1 MRTKVCIR
9 LSCAVVLLL
18 AAACGRRDSLD
29 HSTRRLLNEL
39 DGYVAARDVYV
50 ARKLDQMDAL
60 RKLCRTTD
68 DPERLYELEMNIA
81 DEYFAFS
88 FDSTQAYLKHCQ
100 ELALDPLK
108 DRERYDRASVQLGHL
123 YAKAGNY
130 MEASNL
136 LYGQI
141 DTSTLSEQLMT
152 EYLYYLYDFSMDLA
166 GNSGMVE
173 RLSIPP
179 ATSFRQRLLDRLP
192 KDSDRWRTLLRDRL
206 TEEDNLLRPTAWP
219 ISCLKDPS
227 GGTRVCHL
235 CLPPVRHRRTDG
247 RPEDRMAWL
256 IRSAESDLINAV
268 RDYASLTM
276 VAQNIVS
283 SDVDRSFRY
292 LRIAQEDAL
301 AYNAK
306 LRPWQISRFLM
317 SVEDAYTA
325 RQTRTGCF
333 PPCSPSCWRSWC

>member
-18 AAACGRRDSLD
+18 VAACGHRDGLD

-141 DTSTLSEQLMT
+141 DTSTLSEQL
-152 EYLYYLYDFSMDLA
+152 
-166 GNSGMVE
+166 
-173 RLSIPP
+173 
-179 ATSFRQRLLDRLP
+179 
-192 KDSDRWRTLLRDRL
+192 
-206 TEEDNLLRPTAWP
+206 
-219 ISCLKDPS
+219 
-227 GGTRVCHL
+227 
-235 CLPPVRHRRTDG
+235 
-247 RPEDRMAWL
+247 
-256 IRSAESDLINAV
+256 
-268 RDYASLTM
+268 
-276 VAQNIVS
+276 IV
-283 SDVDRSFRY
+283 
-292 LRIAQEDAL
+292 
-301 AYNAK
+301 
-306 LRPWQISRFLM
+306 
-317 SVEDAYTA
+317 
-325 RQTRTGCF
+325 
-333 PPCSPSCWRSWC
+333 